1 MRIWATSRFLLLMV
15 GLAGCYADPYANPG
29 DWSMTGATR
38 KNVAIQA
45 ATPSQLIAGQP
56 GGSSN
61 GVAASAAIDKALGG
75 AAGTA
80 AGLQTAPPPTTLN
93 ITGS

>member
-1 MRIWATSRFLLLMV
+1 MRLWASLQFLLLMV
-15 GLAGCYADPYANPG
+15 GLAGCYADPFANPA

-80 AGLQTAPPPTTLN
+80 AGLQTPPAPATLN
-93 ITGS
+93 ITGG